1 MCRSLKHKKK
11 STQQLNK
18 IETTV
23 QNMLNALQVSY
34 IPNAQVDKYSVDFLI
49 EGKYIIE
56 CYGDFWHCNPT
67 KYAPSYYNKGKKKT
81 ASDIWER
88 DESRKNLFQSLGYKF
103 LHLWESEINGNQ
115 KNVRKKIKKL
125 IKSQQED

>member
-1 MCRSLKHKKK
+1 MCRSKPKKQ

-23 QNMLNALQVSY
+23 QNMLKAFKVSY
-34 IPNAQVDKYSVDFLI
+34 EPNAQVDKYSVDFLV

-67 KYAPSYYNKGKKKT
+67 KYSPSYYNRGKKKT
-81 ASDIWER
+81 ASDIWKR
-88 DESRKNLFQSLGYKF
+88 DECRKNFFESLGYKF
-103 LHLWESEINGNQ
+103 LHLWESEIKGNQ
-115 KNVRKKIKKL
+115 KNVRKKIKRFIRL
-125 IKSQQED
+125 QEEE